1 MNLNSAVGNPTQFC
15 QTTNINSK
23 EKKKKKERG
32 TKRIQMKR
40 KISKNKVRGRA

>member
-23 EKKKKKERG
+23 EKKKKERG
-32 TKRIQMKR
+32 TKRIQIKR